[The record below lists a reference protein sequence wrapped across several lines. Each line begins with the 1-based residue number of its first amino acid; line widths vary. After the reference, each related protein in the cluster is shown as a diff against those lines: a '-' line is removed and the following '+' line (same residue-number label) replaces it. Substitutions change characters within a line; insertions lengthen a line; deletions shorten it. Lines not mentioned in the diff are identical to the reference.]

1 MPTALNERALE
12 KSAKRVQLLGSEE
25 RLQIKVMCMAE
36 GKKNNKKEMCQR
48 IISNKVVVTGI
59 TSAGKGE
66 EKGTNNRQK
75 SCQRTNTL
83 DEKTA
88 VNGNKYE

>member
-36 GKKNNKKEMCQR
+36 GKKTTKRRCVRELLAIR
-48 IISNKVVVTGI
+48 
-59 TSAGKGE
+59 
-66 EKGTNNRQK
+66 
-75 SCQRTNTL
+75 L
-83 DEKTA
+83 
-88 VNGNKYE
+88 